1 MLSGFIK
8 RNKSKEVSNTAST
21 IHSDDGSITTA
32 TSRPGAVS
40 VSGNST
46 VFRVTVPESVQPGEE
61 FQVYAG
67 GRIVRVRC
75 PIDSRPGQALQITVP
90 AAPPT
95 TTTTPPP
102 PDGNN
107 YNTNNNSLLQDSP
120 NVQPIQDGN
129 QGGPTANMDT
139 IPDGIR
145 GGQQFPVTIQGQQL
159 MVTCPTNARPGMNVR
174 IVPPPTSTDIT
185 SRTSMNS
192 NTSSNNMS
200 SPPLPIRDQDKTT
213 QLFEVEV
220 PRGVLPGQPFA
231 LLAGGVR
238 VL

>member
-1 MLSGFIK
+1 
-8 RNKSKEVSNTAST
+8 
-21 IHSDDGSITTA
+21 
-32 TSRPGAVS
+32 
-40 VSGNST
+40 
-46 VFRVTVPESVQPGEE
+46 
-61 FQVYAG
+61 
-67 GRIVRVRC
+67 
-75 PIDSRPGQALQITVP
+75 LQITVP
-90 AAPPT
+90 AAAAPT
-95 TTTTPPP
+95 TTTNDDNDD
-102 PDGNN
+102 DGNN
-107 YNTNNNSLLQDSP
+107 NTNNNNDDSIRGGQQFPVTITDGNANNNTNNSLLQDSP

-129 QGGPTANMDT
+129 QGGPTAYMVT

-159 MVTCPTNARPGMNVR
+159 MVTCPQNARPGMNVR

-192 NTSSNNMS
+192 NTSNHSNNNNNMS
-200 SPPLPIRDQDKTT
+200 SPPLPIREQDKTT

-238 VL
+238 VLLTCPVNATSGQRIRFQLPLALTQKTPFPMKPLPLNYPILRMDGNVSFEFLI